1 VILHKGKYLDLIS
14 EDGWEFV
21 RRTNCSG
28 IVVIVPKT
36 KDGKVLFVEQFRRP
50 VEAQVIEWPA
60 GLVNDRH
67 PPVKQDEARPSI
79 DSSESGRVA
88 GGEPRPSSQGGTHD
102 LETLEAA
109 ARRELLEETGYEAG
123 HLTLLAGGPV
133 SSGLSSEIITFYQ
146 ALDVVKKGLGG
157 GDATESIKV
166 HEVPLKE
173 VDLWLYEME
182 KKGFLVDPK
191 IYVGLYFLKT

>member
-1 VILHKGKYLDLIS
+1 MILHSGKYLELICAD
-14 EDGWEFV
+14 EWEYV
-21 RRTNCSG
+21 KRKHCKG
-28 IVVIVPKT
+28 VVVIVPVT
-36 KDGKVLFVEQFRRP
+36 KDGMVILVEQFRRP

-60 GLVNDRH
+60 GLVDD
-67 PPVKQDEARPSI
+67 KEAH
-79 DSSESGRVA
+79 SG
-88 GGEPRPSSQGGTHD
+88 
-102 LETLEAA
+102 ETMEAA
-109 ARRELLEETGYEAG
+109 ARRELFEETGYEAD

-133 SSGLSSEIITFYQ
+133 SSGLSAEIITFFK
-146 ALDVVKKGLGG
+146 AVDVVKKGAGG

-173 VDLWLYEME
+173 VDLWLYEMG